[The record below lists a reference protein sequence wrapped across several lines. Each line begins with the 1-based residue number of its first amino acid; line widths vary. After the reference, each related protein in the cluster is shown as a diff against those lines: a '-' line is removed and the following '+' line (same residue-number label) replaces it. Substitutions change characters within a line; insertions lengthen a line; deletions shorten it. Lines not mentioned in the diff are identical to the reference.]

1 MTCATDLLGLGR
13 RVAATPWGDVRAYL
27 GGEGPPL
34 VLLHGLGAAA
44 VTWLE
49 LVPALRERHRV
60 LALDLPGHAGSPPLP
75 SGSAVERFADAVAA
89 ALASLD
95 ARPALVVGHSFG
107 GQVALRLALRH
118 PGAVR
123 ALLLVA
129 PSGGVPL
136 SWRTRLLGEATTLLR
151 PGALVAPL
159 ALRLAARPWFRRLA
173 FQPWLAA
180 SGGAVSPAAAR
191 ALFLEIRS
199 HRDVRGAFRALRGD
213 PDVPA
218 GTALG
223 RPAIALWG
231 ARDLVVPVARGVE
244 LARRLGIELRVV
256 AEAGHL
262 LPAERPDAVL
272 DAVGALD
279 ERARQEA

>member
-1 MTCATDLLGLGR
+1 MTCATDLLGLER
-13 RVAATPWGDVRAYL
+13 RVAGTPWGSLRAYV

-34 VLLHGLGAAA
+34 ALLHGLGAAA

-49 LVPALRERHRV
+49 LVSALRQRHRV
-60 LALDLPGHAGSPPLP
+60 VALDLPGHAGSAPIPR
-75 SGSAVERFADAVAA
+75 GSAMERFADAVAA
-89 ALASLD
+89 ALASLE

-118 PGAVR
+118 PDTVR

-136 SWRTRLLGEATTLLR
+136 SRRTRLFGEATTLLR
-151 PGALVAPL
+151 PGALIAPL
-159 ALRLAARPWFRRLA
+159 ALRLAGRPWFRRVA

-180 SGGAVSPAAAR
+180 SGAAVSPAAAR
-191 ALFLEIRS
+191 AFFLELRS
-199 HRDVRGAFRALRGD
+199 HGDVRGAFRALRTD
-213 PDVPA
+213 AEVPA
-218 GTALG
+218 GTQLG
-223 RPAIALWG
+223 RPAIAVWG
-231 ARDLVVPVARGVE
+231 ARDLVVPVACGVE

-262 LPAERPDAVL
+262 LAAERPDAVL

-279 ERARQEA
+279 ERARAEA